1 MSSQQTYLL
10 VKEAAELIGCSPN
23 TIRNWGRE
31 GKLPEYRHPLNN
43 YRLYRKADL
52 LKLLRRLERPKLASH
67 RQVRK
72 KRKG

>member
-43 YRLYRKADL
+43 YRLYRRTDL
-52 LKLLRRLERPKLASH
+52 LKLQRRLERPKLAG
-67 RQVRK
+67 REQTKK